1 MAHKRWSRLL
11 AAIASVAMAGMM
23 QMPAAT
29 AAGNDTTDAP
39 QQTVTA
45 GNDTFTSKNPLTKNQ
60 PSVRSGKGGDATVV
74 FDAAGDGDNKLALSA
89 TSIERYLFWTGGLTA
104 TGSGFTAGEQVNLTD
119 VAPSGAKQAF
129 APATADKDG
138 NISAKLYAVNS
149 FSELGIHTILAKG
162 AKSGVTA
169 DATLT
174 VTANASNTVKV
185 TLSTTTLTQDEFIDT
200 PISIKATGLEK
211 NGRVALHI
219 GSPDGTVQTI
229 EDSGAHL
236 RADANGEFRDTL
248 TGNTVNVATGTWTVS
263 VLSLSSPGNSMPQG
277 AAEYTVT
284 PGADRHENGKLTI
297 PGGPTDDSQ
306 TLKLT
311 EADFIKNGV
320 PYTATG
326 LKAFDAQDVNLV
338 TPLQK
343 DNYLGAGRADGDGTF
358 TNAIVPNT
366 DSSTSFPHGTYTL
379 TVRSRTTGDYAQLKF
394 IVTDE
399 NGDYPEN
406 ASLDVNPI
414 KIAPDDF
421 GPNGNGITVTV
432 KNATGANISVL
443 DSTGSVNRMVVS
455 YSADGSFYQNT
466 TAQSD
471 GTNTAQVKLVADPND
486 GYFQVKAQ
494 INGGGALTQ
503 TVTVGDPKTTEQPS
517 GDKQPTQGGTV
528 SGDLVHMSGDVS
540 AFIESKG
547 VGGLAEQRAST
558 FELSRSRLTNRQ
570 KKAETLSSVNAQ
582 AKATNSVTDQL
593 FAQLK
598 KLDPKASKLYEA
610 AFSVPGIA
618 VRADAKALRELA
630 QQSSQVVTVTPLVQR
645 TATTAD
651 ATTTSTDSGKTA
663 AATEPANANNDTLV
677 QAIKTWTKTGKTG
690 KGINIAVID
699 TGLDYTHADFGG
711 AGTADAYAKALAS
724 KADPLTDPTL
734 KTLVNQHGTKYLG
747 GYDFAGTTYNANTQ
761 AADNVYDPFPAP
773 DANPI
778 DGKGGRHGTHV
789 TGTAA
794 GFGVAADG
802 STFTGDYAKQT
813 EASVQQMKIGPGSAP
828 EAGVYALK
836 VFGDG
841 GGSTEVTGAALEWV
855 AQQVAQNKAD
865 IDLISM
871 SLGTSFTSDNDPDI
885 TKVNELAKSGILSV
899 AAAGNDGDYTDA
911 SGSPANASSALAVA
925 ASQSGGSLQDAIAVT
940 APADLKSDQY
950 AGQYSQNILVGSPTF
965 EVADKPV
972 VKLTDESNLAGCNA
986 YSAADAAAVKGKVVY
1001 VDWDDSNVVCGSSTR
1016 FDKAYDAGAV
1026 GIIFAS
1032 QSDIPESGIAGNY
1045 YLPGFQMNKTTAEK
1059 LMPAINAGTLKVTL
1073 SSKLMTSVKNTYES
1087 NKDVVASF
1095 TSRGIHGSYD
1105 GTVKPDVAAP
1115 GVGVVSAGS
1124 GTGTGMAVMSGTSMA
1139 TPLTSGVA
1147 ALVLEAHPQWK
1158 AGDAT
1163 RATLL
1168 KTQLMNTADH
1178 DIYTA
1183 DRKTAYGPLRTGTGR
1198 IDAYAAVNN
1207 EVRVTVSD
1215 NPEAVTASFGI
1226 VQVGEKGYEATK
1238 QFTVTNDSDTDRTY
1252 KVSYEARTETDGV
1265 TYKLS
1270 ADTVS
1275 VKAHGTANFSVTL
1288 SIPDAEALRHT
1299 IDPTMSAEVG
1309 GVARS
1314 YVTDATGVIRLVPT
1328 EQSDDATPIR
1338 VAVVAA
1344 PKPISE
1350 TKTTV
1355 KFDGASASEG
1365 KLTVTGHGVD
1375 QGDGSTAYVSRFAAM
1390 QLGAEDGDNDVY
1402 DNPDSARS
1410 LASANIRAIGV
1421 SSTAPQLADPS
1432 KGMLGFGFVMQQSW
1446 SRLGLAL
1453 YPEVYVDVSGDGRSD
1468 FLVTTTT
1475 APTGAQSDTVYA
1487 ATYDL
1492 ASNAVVDVEPIE
1504 DASIS
1509 DSNTLVLPVKLAA
1522 LGYTKTTTQTTIRYQ
1537 AAVESVYASHPSDG
1551 SSYATSYIA
1560 DATDSATYNVYNPDL
1575 WFGETAGTAD
1585 DAAAGENGTLLFS
1598 DKDGVS
1604 VTAHRASGESA
1615 AKAKPLILHLR
1626 GAVPDA
1632 PGSSASL
1639 SDSIPNID
1647 NGDKPAPSKPDK
1659 TDLKAAIA
1667 KAKALKA
1674 GDYTKASWQALQS
1687 ALRTAEQVNADENAT
1702 QQQVTDALDALNRAI
1717 NALRKAG
1724 PGDVDG
1730 NGGQHGTDG
1739 SVSGG
1744 VAPGAN
1750 AAGPQAGI
1758 GRTGASVTA
1767 AVMVMI
1773 SAGCAATVML
1783 RRRSAVAGRHGR

>member
-29 AAGNDTTDAP
+29 AAGTDTTAEP

-45 GNDTFTSKNPLTKNQ
+45 GNDAFTSKKPLEKSQ
-60 PSVRSGKGGDATVV
+60 PTVRSGKGGDATVV
-74 FDAAGDGDNKLALSA
+74 FDAAGDGDNKLALSQ

-129 APATADKDG
+129 APATADANG
-138 NISAKLYAVNS
+138 SISAKLYAINS

-174 VTANASNTVKV
+174 VTADSSNTVKV
-185 TLSTTTLTQDEFIDT
+185 TLSTTTLTQDQFIDQ

-219 GSPDGTVQTI
+219 ASPDGTTQTV

-248 TGNTVNVATGTWTVS
+248 TGNTVNIATGKWSVS
-263 VLSLSSPGNSMPQG
+263 VLSLSSAGSSMPQG
-277 AAEYTVT
+277 AATYTVT
-284 PGADRHENGKLTI
+284 PGAERHETGKITI
-297 PGGPTDDSQ
+297 PGGPSDATQTMKITESQ
-306 TLKLT
+306 
-311 EADFIKNGV
+311 FVKNGL

-326 LKAFDAQDVNLV
+326 IKAFDAVDVNLV

-358 TNAIVPNT
+358 SNAIVPNGEGGAT
-366 DSSTSFPHGTYTL
+366 FPHGTYTL
-379 TVRSRTTGDYAQLKF
+379 TLRSRTTGDYAQLKF

-406 ASLDVNPI
+406 ASLDVTPT
-414 KIAPDDF
+414 KLTADDL
-421 GPNGNGITVTV
+421 GPNGKGITVTV
-432 KNATGANISVL
+432 KNATGANISLL

-455 YSADGSFYQNT
+455 YSTEGSFYQRT
-466 TAQSD
+466 TAQQD
-471 GTNTAQVKLVADPND
+471 GTNTAQVKLVANPSD
-486 GYFQVKAQ
+486 GYFTLKAQ
-494 INGGGALTQ
+494 IDNGGALTQ
-503 TVTVGDPKTTEQPS
+503 TITVGDPKTTETPA
-517 GDKQPTQGGTV
+517 GDKQQPTQGGTV

-547 VGGLAEQRAST
+547 VGGLAQQRSST
-558 FELSRSRLTNRQ
+558 YELKRSRLSNRQ
-570 KKAETLSSVNAQ
+570 KKAETLKDVNAQ
-582 AKATNSVTDQL
+582 AKETNSTTDEL

-630 QQSSQVVTVTPLVQR
+630 QQSNQVVTVSPLVQR
-645 TATTAD
+645 TATTATGSSA
-651 ATTTSTDSGKTA
+651 ATAGKKTA

-677 QAIKTWTKTGKTG
+677 QAIKTWKQTGKTG
-690 KGINIAVID
+690 KGINIAIID

-711 AGTADAYAKALAS
+711 AGTTDAYATALAS

-734 KTLVNQHGTKYLG
+734 KTLVNQHGVKYKG
-747 GYDFAGTTYNANTQ
+747 GYDFAGTSYNANTQ
-761 AADNVYDPFPAP
+761 ASDDVYDPFPAP

-789 TGTAA
+789 AGTAL
-794 GFGVAADG
+794 GYGVNADG
-802 STFTGDYAKQT
+802 STFTGDYGKQT
-813 EASVQQMKIGPGSAP
+813 EETVQQMKIGPGAAP
-828 EAGVYALK
+828 EAGIYALK

-871 SLGTSFTSDNDPDI
+871 SLGTSFTSNNDPDI

-925 ASQSGGSLQDAIAVT
+925 ATQSGGSLQDAIAVT
-940 APADLKSDQY
+940 APSDLVSDKY
-950 AGQYSQNILVGSPTF
+950 AGQYSQNIAVVNPTF
-965 EVADKPV
+965 EVADKKV
-972 VKLTDESNLAGCNA
+972 VKLTDQSNLNGCNA
-986 YSAADAAAVKGKVVY
+986 YSAADAAAVKGNVVY
-1001 VDWDDSNVVCGSSTR
+1001 VEWDDSNVACGSATR

-1073 SSKLMTSVKNTYES
+1073 SSKLATSVKNTYDS

-1147 ALVLEAHPQWK
+1147 ALVLQSHPQWK

-1183 DRKTAYGPLRTGTGR
+1183 DRKTAYGPLRIGTGR

-1207 EVRVTVSD
+1207 DVRVAVSD

-1238 QFTVTNDSDTDRTY
+1238 QFTVTNDSDADHTY

-1275 VKAHGTANFSVTL
+1275 VKAHGTATFSVTL

-1299 IDPTMSAEVG
+1299 IDPTMTAEVG

-1350 TKTTV
+1350 TKTNVT
-1355 KFDGASASEG
+1355 FDSATATEG
-1365 KLTVTGHGVD
+1365 KLAVTGHGVD
-1375 QGDGSTAYVSRFAAM
+1375 QGTGSTAYVSRLAAM
-1390 QLGAEDGDNDVY
+1390 QLGAEDPVDVY
-1402 DNPDSARS
+1402 SNPDSARS
-1410 LASANIRAIGV
+1410 LASADIRAVGAA
-1421 SSTAPQLADPS
+1421 STAPQLADPS

-1446 SRLGLAL
+1446 SRIGMTL

-1468 FLVTTTT
+1468 FLVTTTVSP
-1475 APTGAQSDTVYA
+1475 AGSQSDTVYA
-1487 ATYDL
+1487 VTYDL
-1492 ASNAVVDVEPIE
+1492 ASNAAVDVEPID

-1509 DSNTLVLPVKLAA
+1509 DSNTIVLPVKLAA
-1522 LGYTKTTTQTTIRYQ
+1522 LGYTKTTTQTKIRYQ
-1537 AAVESVYASHPSDG
+1537 ATVESVYASHPSDG

-1560 DATDSATYNVYNPDL
+1560 DTADPATYDVYNPDL
-1575 WFGETAGTAD
+1575 WFG
-1585 DAAAGENGTLLFS
+1585 DAAGDADSADLLTA
-1598 DKDGVS
+1598 DKDGVTL
-1604 VTAHRASGESA
+1604 TAHRANSETA

-1626 GAVPDA
+1626 GAMPDA
-1632 PGSSASL
+1632 AGTSATP
-1639 SDSIPNID
+1639 DIPAVD
-1647 NGDKPAPSKPDK
+1647 NGETPAPKVDK
-1659 TDLKAAIA
+1659 TKLAAAIA
-1667 KAKALKA
+1667 KAKTLKA
-1674 GDYTKASWQALQS
+1674 SDYTKPSWQALQGALTS
-1687 ALRTAEQVNADENAT
+1687 AEKVNADADAT
-1702 QQQVTDALDALNRAI
+1702 QQQVNDALAALQRALDS
-1717 NALRKAG
+1717 LRKVG
-1724 PGDVDG
+1724 PGETDG

-1739 SVSGG
+1739 SVNGG

-1750 AAGPQAGI
+1750 AAGPQSGI

-1767 AVMVMI
+1767 VVTVMLA
-1773 SAGCAATVML
+1773 AGCAATVLL
-1783 RRRSAVAGRHGR
+1783 RRKSAAAGRHGR